1 MPTNLGERFAN
12 AIAAKDAVALRALLA
27 PDVNFRAVTPGKFW
41 ERDDAEA
48 VVDDVILGKWF
59 SPERSI
65 TAILRVDCDTVGT
78 VDHVA
83 YRFRTRR
90 PDGDFVIE
98 QQAYLEAED
107 NRISRLEILCSG
119 FVRDE

>member
-12 AIAAKDAVALRALLA
+12 AVAAKDAVALRALLA
-27 PDVNFRAVTPGKFW
+27 PNVNFRDVTPGKFW
-41 ERDDAEA
+41 EGDNADA

-59 SPERSI
+59 SPERLI

-83 YRFRTRR
+83 YRLLATR
-90 PDGDFVIE
+90 PDGDYVLE

-107 NRISRLEILCSG
+107 GRSSRLEILCSG